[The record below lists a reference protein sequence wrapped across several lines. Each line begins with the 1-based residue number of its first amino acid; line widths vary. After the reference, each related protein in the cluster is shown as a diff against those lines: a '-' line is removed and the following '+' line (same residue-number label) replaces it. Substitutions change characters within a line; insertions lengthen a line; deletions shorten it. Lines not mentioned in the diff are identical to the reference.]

1 MSRYQAI
8 QQQVIDACVRLADR
22 GYLAGTGGNVALRVS
37 GTEFAVTPSASDY
50 YTMRAADI
58 CILRLDTL
66 AVIEGELKPSVESG
80 IHARTLR
87 ARPDCAAS
95 VHTHQ
100 PLASAIALLG
110 IALPVVD
117 PEAQQALGKE
127 IPLVPYGPSGTG
139 LLAAA
144 YGKRVRADANAYL
157 LRNHGLVCCGT
168 SMNAAIAN
176 LEWVEREAA
185 GYLRRRIA
193 LSGLGAAAVRQH
205 VISDLAEA
213 ELPAR

>member
-8 QQQVIDACVRLADR
+8 QQQVVDACVRLADR

-37 GTEFAVTPSASDY
+37 DTEFAVTPSASDY

-66 AVIEGELKPSVESG
+66 AVIEGALKPSVESG

-110 IALPVVD
+110 MPLQVTD
-117 PEAQQALGKE
+117 PEAQRALGRE

-157 LRNHGLVCCGT
+157 LRNHGLVCCGA
-168 SMNAAIAN
+168 SMDAAIAN
-176 LEWVEREAA
+176 VEWVEREAA

-193 LSGLGAAAVRQH
+193 LSGLGAATVRHH
-205 VISDLAEA
+205 VITELAAA
-213 ELPAR
+213 ESAAG

>member
-1 MSRYQAI
+1 MSRYQDV
-8 QQQVIDACVRLADR
+8 QQQVVDACLRLADR
-22 GYLAGTGGNVALRVS
+22 GYLAGTGGNVALRAS

-66 AVIEGELKPSVESG
+66 AVIEGALKPSVESG

-87 ARPDCAAS
+87 ARPDCKAS

-100 PLASAIALLG
+100 PLASAVALLG
-110 IALPVVD
+110 IALPVVH
-117 PEAQQALGKE
+117 PEAQQALGFD

-157 LRNHGLVCCGT
+157 LSSHGLVCCGV
-168 SMNAAIAN
+168 SLEAAMAN
-176 LEWVEREAA
+176 VEWVEREAA

-193 LSGLGAAAVRQH
+193 LSGLGDAAIRHQ
-205 VISDLAEA
+205 VIA
-213 ELPAR
+213 ELVAAESLNH

>member
-50 YTMRAADI
+50 YTIRAADI

-176 LEWVEREAA
+176 VEWVEREAA

>member
-8 QQQVIDACVRLADR
+8 QQQVVDACVRLADR

-37 GTEFAVTPSASDY
+37 ANEFAVTPSASDY

-58 CILRLDTL
+58 CILQLDTL
-66 AVIEGELKPSVESG
+66 AVIEGALKPSVESG

-87 ARPDCAAS
+87 ARPDCNAS

-110 IALPVVD
+110 IALPVAT

-157 LRNHGLVCCGT
+157 LRNHGLVCCGA
-168 SMNAAIAN
+168 SMDAAIEN
-176 LEWVEREAA
+176 VEWVEREAA
-185 GYLRRRIA
+185 AYLRRRIA

-205 VISDLAEA
+205 VITDLAEA
-213 ELPAR
+213 EQSAH